1 MIKGGSGKLN
11 PEKILFTDTDF
22 NKVIDHLGKYAKQG
36 LEDNYAMLGKI
47 HDNKVFEVKKFV
59 TYGDD
64 VERTE
69 VSCSTNP
76 KTIKNILMKHPDWHY
91 FGDGHTHIG
100 YGEVYPSQID
110 VNQLREARKERHWTV
125 MAVHSLN
132 EVKFFGLDKNC
143 MPIELEYQV
152 VPEVNQENLLARTKE
167 LTNENIKKFKVSVLG
182 FGTLGCG
189 VMESLACSGVNKFL
203 VADMDQ
209 LSDVNVSRHLGN
221 IYDIG
226 TDKVQIAKKYIES
239 HNPFAY
245 VKTVKDD
252 LIKNREL
259 LREII
264 NWSDIVISSS
274 GNPALQYQINI
285 HALEMKKPV
294 VYGGVFEK
302 AESSYVFFS
311 DPNVGRACFEDIFG
325 IASAA
330 IDNGTVK
337 RKYGLDDDELK
348 SEPGLF
354 SNILVPGAMMGTV
367 AIDLMMGNI
376 PEFNLVRYYKNLR
389 VERFSV
395 DKKTGCPTCD
405 PDGVEVKRQ
414 NMVDNVKQFFT
425 KFRRISKIV

>member
-1 MIKGGSGKLN
+1 M
-11 PEKILFTDTDF
+11 FTDTDF
-22 NKVIDHLGKYAKQG
+22 NKVTDHLRKYAKQG

-47 HDNKVFEVKKFV
+47 HDNKVYEVKKFV

-64 VERTE
+64 VKRTE

-76 KTIKNILMKHPDWHY
+76 KTIKNTLMKHPSWHY
-91 FGDGHTHIG
+91 LGDGHTHVG
-100 YGEVYPSQID
+100 YGEAYPSQID
-110 VNQLREARKERHWTV
+110 VNQLREARKARHWTV

-132 EVKFFGLDKNC
+132 EVKFFGLDKND
-143 MPIELEYQV
+143 MPIELEYQS
-152 VPEVNQENLLARTKE
+152 VPEIDYGNLLARNRE
-167 LTNENIKKFKVSVLG
+167 LTNENIAKFKVSVLG
-182 FGTLGCG
+182 FGTLACG
-189 VMESLACSGVNKFL
+189 VVGSLACSGVNKFL

-209 LSDVNVSRHLGN
+209 LSDVNVGRHLGN

-245 VKTVKDD
+245 VKTVNDD

-264 NWSDIVISSS
+264 RWSDIVISSS

-285 HALEMKKPV
+285 HAVEMKKPV
-294 VYGGVFEK
+294 VYGGVFER

-311 DPNVGRACFEDIFG
+311 DPKVGKACFEDIFG

-330 IDNGTVK
+330 IDNGTIK
-337 RKYGLDDDELK
+337 RKYNLDDNELQ

-376 PEFNLVRYYKNLR
+376 PEFNLVRYYKNLK

-395 DKKTGCPTCD
+395 GKKIGCPTCD
-405 PDGVEVKRQ
+405 PDGVEVKRKTLVN
-414 NMVDNVKQFFT
+414 NMRQFFT
-425 KFRRISKIV
+425 KLRRIPKIV

>member
-1 MIKGGSGKLN
+1 MN
-11 PEKILFTDTDF
+11 PEKILFTNSDIRKMMNRF
-22 NKVIDHLGKYAKQG
+22 KKYGKDG
-36 LEDNYAMLGKI
+36 MEDSYSMVGII
-47 HDNKVFEVKKFV
+47 HDNGVYEIKKCITF
-59 TYGDD
+59 GDN

-69 VSCSTNP
+69 VSCSTDP
-76 KTIKNILMKHPDWHY
+76 EEIKKVLIKHPGWHY
-91 FGDGHTHIG
+91 LGDGHLHPWHVKP
-100 YGEVYPSQID
+100 EPSHTDI
-110 VNQLREARKERHWTV
+110 NQLREARRERHWTI
-125 MAVHSLN
+125 MAVHSLDT
-132 EVKFFGLDKNC
+132 VKFFGMDRNDKLVNLD
-143 MPIELEYQV
+143 YQIV
-152 VPEVNQENLLARTKE
+152 SGVNRDNLLARNLE
-167 LTNENIKKFKVSVLG
+167 LIGNGDIRKFKISILG

-189 VMESLACSGVNKFL
+189 VVESLACSGIDKFL
-203 VADMDQ
+203 VADMDT
-209 LSDVNVSRHLGN
+209 LSDVNVGRHLGSV
-221 IYDIG
+221 YDIG
-226 TDKVQIAKKYIES
+226 ADKVEIAKKYIES
-239 HNPFAY
+239 HNPYAF
-245 VKTVKDD
+245 VKIVKDD

-285 HALEMKKPV
+285 HAVEMKKTV

-311 DPNVGRACFEDIFG
+311 DPNVGKACFEDIFG

-330 IDNGTVK
+330 IDNGTIK

-354 SNILVPGAMMGTV
+354 SNILVPGAMMGTI

-376 PEFNLVRYYKNLR
+376 PEFNLVRYYKNLK

-414 NMVDNVKQFFT
+414 TLVDGVKQFFT
-425 KFRRISKIV
+425 KFRRIPKID